1 MQNDREANKEDKKK
15 MKKESVSLMGL
26 FSAADRVDYILM
38 FLGTFGTCVH
48 GGTLPLFF
56 VFFGKMLDSLGNLST
71 DSTAIS
77 SRVSKNALYLVYLG
91 FVNLVSAWMGV
102 ACWMQT
108 GERQTARLRINYLKS
123 ILAKDI
129 TFFDTEARD
138 SNFIFHISSD
148 TILVQ
153 DAIGDK
159 TGHVLRYLC
168 QFIAGFVIGF
178 LSVWQLTLL
187 TLAVVP
193 LIAIAG
199 GGYAVIMS
207 TISKKSEAAYA
218 DAGKVAEEVLSQVRT
233 VYAYVGEKK
242 AVNSYSK
249 SLKKALKLGKRS
261 GLAKGLGVGLTYGL
275 LFCAWALLFWYA
287 SLLVRHGKTNGAKAF
302 TTILNV
308 IYSGFS
314 LGQAAP
320 SLSAISKGR
329 VAAANIFRMIGNNT
343 LQGSEK
349 LDNGT
354 TLQNVSGNIEFH
366 QVSFAYPSRPNM
378 VFENLSFTIN
388 SGKTFAFVGP
398 SGSGKSTIISL
409 VQRFYEPKSGEIL
422 LDGNDIK
429 SLKLKWLRKQMGLV
443 SQEPALFA
451 TTIASN
457 ILLGKEDAHMD
468 QIIEAA
474 KAANADN
481 FIKSLPDGYS
491 TQVGEGGTQLSG
503 GQKQRIAIARAVL
516 RNPKILLLDEATSA
530 LDAES
535 EKIVQQALDNIME
548 KRTTI
553 VIAHRLSTIRN
564 VDKILVLRN
573 GQVIETGSHAEL
585 ISRGGD
591 YANLVNCQEP
601 DPQSVM
607 LESCKSLAG
616 SLSSRRVASSRRTS
630 SFRDDQEKTNEKDS
644 NQEILSSSSMVWELI
659 KLNVPEWSYALLG
672 SIGAVLAGAQPAL
685 FSTGIAYVLN
695 LFYSPFPS
703 VIKRDVEKVAIVFV
717 GVGVVTP
724 LIYLLQHYFYTLMG
738 ERLTSRVRLSLFSAV
753 LSNEVGWFDMEDN
766 NTGSLTSIL
775 AADATLVRSALADR
789 LSTIVQNLSLTF
801 TALAVAFF
809 YSWRVAA
816 VVTACFP
823 LLIAA
828 SLTEQLFLKGFG
840 GDYTRAY
847 SKATSVAREAIEN
860 IRTVASFGAEKTI
873 SEQFACEL
881 RKPTKNAFLR
891 GHISG
896 FGYGLSQCL
905 AFCSYALGLW
915 YISVL
920 IKREETNFA
929 DSIKSFMVLLVT
941 AYSVAETLA
950 LTPDIVK
957 GTQAL
962 RSVFRVLH
970 RETEIHPDKPNS
982 ILVTQ
987 IKGNIEFRNVGF
999 AYPARLDIPIF
1010 QNLNLKVSAGKS
1022 LAVVGPSGSGK
1033 STVIGLIMRFYDV
1046 NYGNL
1051 CIDGQ
1056 DIKTLNLRSL
1066 RKKLALVQQEPALF
1080 STTIYENIKYGN
1092 ENASEA
1098 EIIEA
1103 AKAANA
1109 HEFISRMEEGYRT
1122 HVGEKGVQL
1131 SGGQKQRV
1139 AIARAVLKDP
1149 SVLLL
1154 DEATSALD
1162 TTSEKLVQEAL
1173 DKLMKGRTT
1182 VLVAHRLSTIR
1193 KADTIAVLHKG
1204 RVVEKGSHRELVS
1217 KSDGFYK
1224 KLTSL
1229 QEVV

>member
-1 MQNDREANKEDKKK
+1 MQNDREAKEDKKK

-26 FSAADRVDYILM
+26 FSAADKVDYILM

-71 DSTAIS
+71 DSKAIS
-77 SRVSKNALYLVYLG
+77 SSVSKNALYLVYLG
-91 FVNLVSAWMGV
+91 LVNLVSAWMGV

-108 GERQTARLRINYLKS
+108 GERQTARLRIIYLKS

-199 GGYAVIMS
+199 GGYALIMS

-218 DAGKVAEEVLSQVRT
+218 DAGKVAEEVRT
-233 VYAYVGEKK
+233 VYAYVGEEK

-329 VAAANIFRMIGNNT
+329 VAAANIFRMIGNKT
-343 LQGSEK
+343 HKGSEK

-564 VDKILVLRN
+564 VDKILVMRN
-573 GQVIETGSHAEL
+573 GQVIEIGSHAEL

-601 DPQSVM
+601 DPQSAM

-695 LFYSPFPS
+695 VFYSPFAS

-775 AADATLVRSALADR
+775 AADATLVRSSLADR

-962 RSVFRVLH
+962 RSVFRVLQ

-999 AYPARLDIPIF
+999 VYPARLDIPIF

-1046 NYGNL
+1046 NYGKL
-1051 CIDGQ
+1051 CIDGE

-1080 STTIYENIKYGN
+1080 STTIHENIKYGN

-1109 HEFISRMEEGYRT
+1109 HEFISRMGEGYKT

-1204 RVVEKGSHRELVS
+1204 RVVEKGTHRELVS

>member
-1 MQNDREANKEDKKK
+1 MQNDREAKEDKKK

-26 FSAADRVDYILM
+26 FSAADKVDYILM
-38 FLGTFGTCVH
+38 F
-48 GGTLPLFF
+48 
-56 VFFGKMLDSLGNLST
+56 LDSLGNLST
-71 DSTAIS
+71 DSKAIS
-77 SRVSKNALYLVYLG
+77 SSVSKNALYLVYLG
-91 FVNLVSAWMGV
+91 LVNLVSAWMGV

-108 GERQTARLRINYLKS
+108 GERQTARLRIIYLKS

-159 TGHVLRYLC
+159 
-168 QFIAGFVIGF
+168 FIAGFVIGF

-199 GGYAVIMS
+199 GGYALIMS

-218 DAGKVAEEVLSQVRT
+218 DAGKVAEEVSIASYVRT
-233 VYAYVGEKK
+233 VYAYVGEEK

-329 VAAANIFRMIGNNT
+329 VAAANIFRMIGNKT
-343 LQGSEK
+343 HKGSEK

-564 VDKILVLRN
+564 VDKILVMRN
-573 GQVIETGSHAEL
+573 GQVIEIGSHAEL

-601 DPQSVM
+601 DPQSAM

-695 LFYSPFPS
+695 VFYSPFAS

-775 AADATLVRSALADR
+775 AADATLVRSSLADR

-962 RSVFRVLH
+962 RSVFRVLQ

-999 AYPARLDIPIF
+999 VYPARLDIPIF

-1046 NYGNL
+1046 NYGKL
-1051 CIDGQ
+1051 CIDGE

-1080 STTIYENIKYGN
+1080 STTIHENIKYGN

-1109 HEFISRMEEGYRT
+1109 HEFISRMGEGYKT

-1204 RVVEKGSHRELVS
+1204 RVVEKGTHRELVS

>member
-1 MQNDREANKEDKKK
+1 MQNDREAKEDKKK
-15 MKKESVSLMGL
+15 MKKESVSLM
-26 FSAADRVDYILM
+26 
-38 FLGTFGTCVH
+38 GTFGTCVH

-71 DSTAIS
+71 DSKAIS
-77 SRVSKNALYLVYLG
+77 SSVSKNALYLVYLG
-91 FVNLVSAWMGV
+91 LVNLVSAWMGV

-108 GERQTARLRINYLKS
+108 GERQTARLRIIYLKS

-199 GGYAVIMS
+199 GGYALIMS

-233 VYAYVGEKK
+233 VYAYVGEEK

-329 VAAANIFRMIGNNT
+329 VAAANIFRMIGNKT
-343 LQGSEK
+343 HKGSEK

-564 VDKILVLRN
+564 VDKILVMRN
-573 GQVIETGSHAEL
+573 GQVIEIGSHAEL

-601 DPQSVM
+601 DPQSAM

-695 LFYSPFPS
+695 VFYSPFAS

-775 AADATLVRSALADR
+775 AADATLVRSSLADR

-962 RSVFRVLH
+962 RSVFRVLQ

-999 AYPARLDIPIF
+999 VYPARLDIPIF

-1046 NYGNL
+1046 NYGKL
-1051 CIDGQ
+1051 CIDGE

-1080 STTIYENIKYGN
+1080 STTIHENIKYGN

-1109 HEFISRMEEGYRT
+1109 HEFISRMGEGYKT

-1204 RVVEKGSHRELVS
+1204 RVVEKGTHRELVS

>member
-48 GGTLPLFF
+48 G
-56 VFFGKMLDSLGNLST
+56 
-71 DSTAIS
+71 
-77 SRVSKNALYLVYLG
+77 
-91 FVNLVSAWMGV
+91 GV

-218 DAGKVAEEVLSQVRT
+218 DAGKVAEEVRT

-1092 ENASEA
+1092 ENASE
-1098 EIIEA
+1098 
-1103 AKAANA
+1103 
-1109 HEFISRMEEGYRT
+1109 
-1122 HVGEKGVQL
+1122 
-1131 SGGQKQRV
+1131 
-1139 AIARAVLKDP
+1139 
-1149 SVLLL
+1149 
-1154 DEATSALD
+1154 
-1162 TTSEKLVQEAL
+1162 
-1173 DKLMKGRTT
+1173 LMKGRTT

>member
-1 MQNDREANKEDKKK
+1 
-15 MKKESVSLMGL
+15 
-26 FSAADRVDYILM
+26 
-38 FLGTFGTCVH
+38 
-48 GGTLPLFF
+48 
-56 VFFGKMLDSLGNLST
+56 
-71 DSTAIS
+71 
-77 SRVSKNALYLVYLG
+77 
-91 FVNLVSAWMGV
+91 
-102 ACWMQT
+102 
-108 GERQTARLRINYLKS
+108 
-123 ILAKDI
+123 
-129 TFFDTEARD
+129 
-138 SNFIFHISSD
+138 
-148 TILVQ
+148 
-153 DAIGDK
+153 
-159 TGHVLRYLC
+159 
-168 QFIAGFVIGF
+168 
-178 LSVWQLTLL
+178 
-187 TLAVVP
+187 
-193 LIAIAG
+193 
-199 GGYAVIMS
+199 
-207 TISKKSEAAYA
+207 
-218 DAGKVAEEVLSQVRT
+218 
-233 VYAYVGEKK
+233 
-242 AVNSYSK
+242 
-249 SLKKALKLGKRS
+249 
-261 GLAKGLGVGLTYGL
+261 
-275 LFCAWALLFWYA
+275 
-287 SLLVRHGKTNGAKAF
+287 
-302 TTILNV
+302 
-308 IYSGFS
+308 
-314 LGQAAP
+314 
-320 SLSAISKGR
+320 
-329 VAAANIFRMIGNNT
+329 
-343 LQGSEK
+343 
-349 LDNGT
+349 
-354 TLQNVSGNIEFH
+354 
-366 QVSFAYPSRPNM
+366 M
-378 VFENLSFTIN
+378 VT
-388 SGKTFAFVGP
+388 P
-398 SGSGKSTIISL
+398 
-409 VQRFYEPKSGEIL
+409 
-422 LDGNDIK
+422 
-429 SLKLKWLRKQMGLV
+429 
-443 SQEPALFA
+443 
-451 TTIASN
+451 
-457 ILLGKEDAHMD
+457 
-468 QIIEAA
+468 
-474 KAANADN
+474 
-481 FIKSLPDGYS
+481 
-491 TQVGEGGTQLSG
+491 
-503 GQKQRIAIARAVL
+503 
-516 RNPKILLLDEATSA
+516 
-530 LDAES
+530 
-535 EKIVQQALDNIME
+535 
-548 KRTTI
+548 
-553 VIAHRLSTIRN
+553 
-564 VDKILVLRN
+564 
-573 GQVIETGSHAEL
+573 IETKQETFR
-585 ISRGGD
+585 SRFEG
-591 YANLVNCQEP
+591 EH
-601 DPQSVM
+601 
-607 LESCKSLAG
+607 
-616 SLSSRRVASSRRTS
+616 
-630 SFRDDQEKTNEKDS
+630 KD
-644 NQEILSSSSMVWELI
+644 
-659 KLNVPEWSYALLG
+659 G
-672 SIGAVLAGAQPAL
+672 
-685 FSTGIAYVLN
+685 
-695 LFYSPFPS
+695 
-703 VIKRDVEKVAIVFV
+703 
-717 GVGVVTP
+717 
-724 LIYLLQHYFYTLMG
+724 
-738 ERLTSRVRLSLFSAV
+738 AV

-775 AADATLVRSALADR
+775 AADATLVRSSLADR
-789 LSTIVQNLSLTF
+789 LSTIVQNLSLTFTF

-962 RSVFRVLH
+962 RSVFRVLQ

-999 AYPARLDIPIF
+999 VYPARLDIPIF

-1046 NYGNL
+1046 NYGKL
-1051 CIDGQ
+1051 CIDGE

-1080 STTIYENIKYGN
+1080 STTIHENIKYGN

-1109 HEFISRMEEGYRT
+1109 HEFISRMEEGYKT

>member
-1 MQNDREANKEDKKK
+1 MQNDREAKEDKKK

-26 FSAADRVDYILM
+26 FSAADKVDYILM

-71 DSTAIS
+71 DSKAIS
-77 SRVSKNALYLVYLG
+77 SSVSKNALYLVYLG
-91 FVNLVSAWMGV
+91 LVNLVSAWMGV

-108 GERQTARLRINYLKS
+108 GERQTARLRIIYLKS

-199 GGYAVIMS
+199 GGYALIMS

-233 VYAYVGEKK
+233 VYAYVGEEK

-329 VAAANIFRMIGNNT
+329 VAAANIFRMIGNKT
-343 LQGSEK
+343 HKGSEK

-564 VDKILVLRN
+564 VDKILVMRN
-573 GQVIETGSHAEL
+573 GQVIEIGSHAEL

-601 DPQSVM
+601 DPQSAM

-695 LFYSPFPS
+695 VFYSPFAS

-775 AADATLVRSALADR
+775 AADATLVRSSLADR

-962 RSVFRVLH
+962 RSVFRVLQ

-999 AYPARLDIPIF
+999 VYPARLDIPIF

-1046 NYGNL
+1046 NYGKL
-1051 CIDGQ
+1051 CIDGE

-1080 STTIYENIKYGN
+1080 STTIHENIKYGN

-1109 HEFISRMEEGYRT
+1109 HEFISRMGEGYKT

-1204 RVVEKGSHRELVS
+1204 RVVEKGTHRELVS